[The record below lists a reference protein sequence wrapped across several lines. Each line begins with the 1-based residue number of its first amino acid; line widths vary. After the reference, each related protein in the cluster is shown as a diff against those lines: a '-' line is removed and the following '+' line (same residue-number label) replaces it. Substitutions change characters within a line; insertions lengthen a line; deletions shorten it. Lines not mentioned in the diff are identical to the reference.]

1 MRQTSLV
8 KQISENVPSVPD
20 SLPDFPLL
28 HSSGRW
34 AYSQLM
40 SWVTEKV
47 KQEYEARAAV
57 PPPPQPYTPPPS
69 AWWPVWEAINATAQA
84 AVREF
89 NHAQGS
95 EQFRA
100 SAWPT
105 KSVHIEIVSLPAA
118 HRVAT
123 LTLQVTNE
131 HSGDLGLTFP
141 PQGEGIGRRGSFR
154 MRDGK
159 IEALP

>member
-1 MRQTSLV
+1 
-8 KQISENVPSVPD
+8 
-20 SLPDFPLL
+20 
-28 HSSGRW
+28 
-34 AYSQLM
+34 
-40 SWVTEKV
+40 
-47 KQEYEARAAV
+47 
-57 PPPPQPYTPPPS
+57 
-69 AWWPVWEAINATAQA
+69 VWEAINAAAQA

-141 PQGEGIGRRGSFR
+141 PQGEGIGSRGSFR
-154 MRDGK
+154 IRDGK
-159 IEALP
+159 IEALPNFVGTPQPPTAPMTADEFVRFILDPLLFPTK